1 MTRQVV
7 EHKFVDFIPDKLK
20 PNTIYIS
27 IAYNTVVH
35 SCACGCGEEV
45 VTPLSRSDWKLT
57 YNGETVSLH
66 PSIGNWSFSCRSHY
80 WIRDSRVVWAESWS
94 CDKVKVV
101 REAEKRNIDKDRK
114 NKDTGL
120 LAFFKNL
127 FQR

>member
-7 EHKFVDFIPDKLK
+7 EHEFVDFIPGKLK

-27 IAYNTVVH
+27 IVYNTVVH

-94 CDKVKVV
+94 YDKVKVV
-101 REAEKRNIDKDRK
+101 REVEKRNIDKDRK

-120 LAFFKNL
+120 LSFFKNL
-127 FQR
+127 F